1 MLCKAEKN
9 RFPSLFEG
17 GGGYY
22 FLDSC
27 NCNRVISI
35 VGPMIRCRLYP
46 VSHHSLKPNSLFSKL
61 FFDFSN
67 ILKEPITIKMAKRVL
82 IFQGFFSEE
91 LMVGTLLSFLFFLV
105 ADSVKWY
112 NCFSYSI
119 SNSCLDVKITWFVN
133 NANCVAK
140 SRLVN

>member
-1 MLCKAEKN
+1 MTLAFRFNVWKRELEAFATGNRTKTTRLHLFLTMICKAEKK
-9 RFPSLFEG
+9 RFPSFFEEG

-46 VSHHSLKPNSLFSKL
+46 VSHHSLSPNSLFSKL

-82 IFQGFFSEE
+82 IFQGF
-91 LMVGTLLSFLFFLV
+91 LP
-105 ADSVKWY
+105 K
-112 NCFSYSI
+112 N
-119 SNSCLDVKITWFVN
+119 
-133 NANCVAK
+133 
-140 SRLVN
+140 